1 MISCWV
7 LSSSSRPA
15 GQARAAGERRQAH
28 GHRRASQRHSPGSRG
43 RKQDEAGCDEG
54 QGCRRRQQ
62 QLPRQILKVFR
73 SFQAAGDAPPP
84 PSFSK
89 TKRNQGRGGGAGA
102 GHTCPASTPAPPPPP
117 APAPSSLSYMHFTLP
132 CAPPCPLLSSPHTCP
147 PPPCFSKTKRNQG
160 REGRAVAG
168 HTCPS
173 STPAPPPPSLPALT
187 RCSECAVSLR
197 V

>member
-73 SFQAAGDAPPP
+73 SCQAAGD
-84 PSFSK
+84 
-89 TKRNQGRGGGAGA
+89 
-102 GHTCPASTPAPPPPP
+102 CPPPPP
-117 APAPSSLSYMHFTLP
+117 APSSLAYMHFTLP

>member
-1 MISCWV
+1 MSSCWV

-15 GQARAAGERRQAH
+15 GQTRAAGERRQAH
-28 GHRRASQRHSPGSRG
+28 GHQRVSQRHSPGSRG

-84 PSFSK
+84 PCSIVIGIYALHSD
-89 TKRNQGRGGGAGA
+89 
-102 GHTCPASTPAPPPPP
+102 
-117 APAPSSLSYMHFTLP
+117 SSLRTT
-132 CAPPCPLLSSPHTCP
+132 LSSFVVSSHMP
-147 PPPCFSKTKRNQG
+147 PLSSCFSKTNRNQG

>member
-73 SFQAAGDAPPP
+73 SFQAAGDAPPVTLAARHILFDHANVWQSP
-84 PSFSK
+84 RQLCSHRRCLISSSSELLQRHYRYSDSRPQQQAA
-89 TKRNQGRGGGAGA
+89 RNYQ
-102 GHTCPASTPAPPPPP
+102 PAIPDTDCDCDWWLSH
-117 APAPSSLSYMHFTLP
+117 SS
-132 CAPPCPLLSSPHTCP
+132 
-147 PPPCFSKTKRNQG
+147 
-160 REGRAVAG
+160 
-168 HTCPS
+168 
-173 STPAPPPPSLPALT
+173 
-187 RCSECAVSLR
+187 
-197 V
+197 